1 MQLIFGILYTFLF
14 FSYVATALFVVFH
27 LLRYSLNRKMAILS
41 TTLFVIVLFLLLVA
55 NALLFFTLPFENML
69 PILSFSSLYAR

>member
-1 MQLIFGILYTFLF
+1 MRLIFGILYTFLF
-14 FSYVATALFVVFH
+14 SSYVATALFVVFH

-41 TTLFVIVLFLLLVA
+41 TTLFVTVLFLLLVA